1 MGTGPMSQAK
11 HAEERGCHHRYSRA
25 MVRPLIPKGRRRRE
39 RGRGEREGG
48 ERAGHL
54 PDKGFGIKVGALVWK
69 IHTRHGIEVVGA
81 LDVAE

>member
-1 MGTGPMSQAK
+1 MSSPLLEGDGK
-11 HAEERGCHHRYSRA
+11 TTDHERKKKKR
-25 MVRPLIPKGRRRRE
+25 
-39 RGRGEREGG
+39 EREGG